1 MTTVDT
7 KTLDALGLTRKA
19 EAPKIDGNSLG
30 QDTFMKLLVAQ
41 LQNQNPLKPQDGSEF
56 VAQLAQFSVVEGIN
70 AMKKSF
76 GDFSTSYNDSQS
88 LQMANGLVG
97 RNVLVASDKGVL
109 GGSGSIRGKLSLDEP
124 SDKVTVSIYDKAGL
138 EIRSIDLGANPVG
151 EVEFTW
157 DGRLDDGITVAP
169 KGEYTIKARALKN
182 GGGNVALQPKVE
194 TPVESVIL
202 GGSNGVQVDLGVLG
216 KHGLKDILEVL

>member
-7 KTLDALGLTRKA
+7 KTLDALGLTRKT
-19 EAPKIDGNSLG
+19 EAAKTSGNSLG

-70 AMKKSF
+70 DMKSSF
-76 GDFSTSYNDSQS
+76 SDFSSSYSDSQS
-88 LQMANGLVG
+88 LQMANLVG
-97 RNVLVASDKGVL
+97 RSVLVASDRGIL
-109 GGSGSIRGKLSLDEP
+109 NDSGSIRGKLSLDEA
-124 SDKVTVSIYDKAGL
+124 SAKVTVSIYDQTGQ
-138 EIRSIDLGANPVG
+138 EIRAIDLGAQSPG
-151 EVEFTW
+151 ELEFSW
-157 DGRLDDGITVAP
+157 DGRLEDGITVAP
-169 KGEYTIKARALKN
+169 QGVYTVKARALQN
-182 GGGNVALQPKVE
+182 GGGNVALQPKIE